1 MKINELHI
9 KNQLFE
15 LFKNKVDEWVNDIAG
30 WEGLDWDEEER
41 IFEKMSQHDLENYS
55 SMEYAD
61 DIATKFNDNTD
72 GTVLDLFSDA
82 WGDFKLKPKNFEII
96 MDKYFPSDI
105 DENITSS
112 GEATSTPKIFKS
124 KIKEMN
130 IKKGRRFNP
139 PKFEFP
145 LSLLK
150 PLRFSLNDE
159 PKIYFKIATNSKNE
173 SVLMIDPLVKTALD
187 SIERGRSSFDKEQK
201 LSRLTQYL
209 KERVPQNIRGLVKK
223 YSTGAKILGTG
234 FISLPLIME
243 KEGEQW
249 YVMNPNKDDAINKD
263 INVPLYELSINEKG
277 LCKGNFINSIKYFNK
292 HSNWPI
298 TLSPKGRLSKL
309 MNMDVANIMGL
320 YDGVDYNNKNT
331 NELNNRFN
339 ILFNKHKTQIKKIL
353 SSSQQIDELKV
364 KDPNQEKI
372 NNPDYKFFVI
382 DSNHKIKSGWEYLED
397 AIDFKKE
404 SEDYMGP
411 LKVYSKKYLMQQKQ
425 LNPDN
430 NTSWKLNE
438 SHDEVDIPN
447 DVEQAASRL
456 ATLLNNHFEFGKTGN
471 TSDTVLHTIIKN
483 RDNKKWFDVAMASG
497 KGEDKN
503 IPSILSNWKNKVL
516 NQNIR
521 KTTNESKL
529 IQFIKQQLLKEA
541 SYNQFKKEVKFRSK
555 NEMLHKGI
563 KTVKSKL
570 QEVDRIV
577 EYMSRMKQELS
588 ENDEGTQY
596 WEKTKQSINKI
607 QEIVEIINNK
617 IKTL

>member
-1 MKINELHI
+1 MITELHI

-15 LFKNKVDEWVNDIAG
+15 LFKNKVDEWINDIAG

-41 IFEKMSQHDLENYS
+41 IFEKMSQYDLENYS

-61 DIATKFNDNTD
+61 DIAKKFNDNTD
-72 GTVLDLFSDA
+72 GTVLDLLSDA

-96 MDKYFPSDI
+96 MNKYFPSDI

-249 YVMNPNKDDAINKD
+249 YVMNPNKDNAINKD
-263 INVPLYELSINEKG
+263 INVSLY
-277 LCKGNFINSIKYFNK
+277 
-292 HSNWPI
+292 
-298 TLSPKGRLSKL
+298 
-309 MNMDVANIMGL
+309 
-320 YDGVDYNNKNT
+320 
-331 NELNNRFN
+331 
-339 ILFNKHKTQIKKIL
+339 
-353 SSSQQIDELKV
+353 ELKV
-364 KDPNQEKI
+364 KNPNQEKI

-382 DSNHKIKSGWEYLED
+382 DSNHKITSGWEYLED
-397 AIDFKKE
+397 ALDFKKE
-404 SEDYMGP
+404 NEDYMGP
-411 LKVYSKKYLMQQKQ
+411 LKVYSKKYLIQQKQ